1 MKNLEKRKE
10 VIKYSIKLNTTN
22 LSPLRSGNISVRSI
36 ENSVEGFFITPSG
49 KKYDTLKEEDIV
61 FVSNDG
67 NHDTNLKPSSEW
79 RFHKDIYLKKPDA
92 KAIVHAHSPHATAV
106 SAHGKDIP
114 AFHYMVALAGGDN
127 IKCAKYATF
136 GTQEL
141 SDNIIDALE
150 NRKACLMS
158 NHGQVAFGENLENA
172 FELAEELENIC
183 HQYINT
189 IKLGSPKILSS
200 SEMDVILE
208 KVKNY
213 KKDNFYDESRGARH
227 F

>member
-10 VIKYSIKLNTTN
+10 VITYSIKLNTTN
-22 LSPLRSGNISVRSI
+22 LSPLRSGNISLKCI
-36 ENSVEGFFITPSG
+36 ENSVEGFLITPSG

-79 RFHKDIYLKKPDA
+79 RFHKDIYLKKTDA

-114 AFHYMVALAGGDN
+114 AFHYMIALAGGDS

-158 NHGQVAFGENLENA
+158 NHGQVAFGENLESA

-189 IKLGSPKILSS
+189 IKLGDPKILSS

-213 KKDNFYDESRGARH
+213 KKG
-227 F
+227 